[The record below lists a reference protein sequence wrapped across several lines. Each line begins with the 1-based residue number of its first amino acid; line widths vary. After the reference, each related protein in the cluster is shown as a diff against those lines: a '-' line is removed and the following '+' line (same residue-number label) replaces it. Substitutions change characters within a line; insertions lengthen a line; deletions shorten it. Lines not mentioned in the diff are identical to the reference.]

1 MRVPRLCRLAAWFG
15 IACCLDPIR
24 FGSDSLLFPY
34 AKRIKHFP
42 SSSRGSSLLFI
53 AYPERVAARGLRVF
67 CDAGDLNFR
76 DRSDAEP
83 SSILRRQESILFF
96 AKLLKAKQ
104 NQNMD
109 LCLRRGDEEFSMI
122 ARPILRKDPG

>member
-83 SSILRRQESILFF
+83 SSFLRRHE
-96 AKLLKAKQ
+96 
-104 NQNMD
+104 
-109 LCLRRGDEEFSMI
+109 
-122 ARPILRKDPG
+122 PILILLFYQGVDEDQNGFLLSQE